1 MSTDR
6 VISLVSEDGDL
17 FVVSFEVMKLSGF
30 IVTRIN
36 EEGKDE
42 ILLSKVGSSTL
53 IKIIEYCEHYKIDPM
68 KEIEKVKWIFSYHN
82 IVLSQFHGVL
92 VVIECIQYPRDC
104 Q

>member
-30 IVTRIN
+30 IVKQIN

-42 ILLSKVGSSTL
+42 ILLSKVSSSTL

-68 KEIEKVKWIFSYHN
+68 KEIEKVKWIFSYHS
-82 IVLSQFHGVL
+82 IVPLTIPSL